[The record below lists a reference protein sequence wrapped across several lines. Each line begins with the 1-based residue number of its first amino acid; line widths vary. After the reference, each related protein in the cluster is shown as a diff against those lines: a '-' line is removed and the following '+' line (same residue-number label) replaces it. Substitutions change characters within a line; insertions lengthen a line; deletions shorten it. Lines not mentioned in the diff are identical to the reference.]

1 MVPSIGSHMHHS
13 AVMKGHPKM
22 AIYLSR
28 RNLLRTSGLALGA
41 GIVSPLLPSSQA
53 VGGTPAAPAP
63 LIRLS
68 LNENPYGPSPR
79 VAEAIQRE
87 FGRLDRY
94 ADTSAAQQLA
104 EQIAAYERVPASQ
117 VVLGEILGLL
127 GTYLA
132 GEGGPGSE
140 FIYSTPGYLALIDAA
155 ARLGG
160 VGVPVPLDG
169 QYQNDLPALTAKI
182 TAKTRGI
189 YLVNPHNPTG
199 TVNDDKA
206 FKRFL
211 HESSKHAVAIVD
223 EAYLEY
229 TEDFTERSAVS
240 LVRDGANV
248 IVFRTFD
255 KIHGLA
261 GLPIGYTLT
270 PAPIAAAL
278 RKQGA
283 GDAEGLGRLNIAAA
297 SAALADT
304 AQVAHTR
311 ETVAR
316 ERAIWF
322 SVLRDLKLR
331 HTATCTNFIF
341 FDAGQPQPQLAAS
354 LRALGVDIGRAHPP
368 YTTWARITIGLPEEN
383 LRAQA
388 ELRQAL
394 R

>member
-1 MVPSIGSHMHHS
+1 
-13 AVMKGHPKM
+13 M
-22 AIYLSR
+22 AIHLSR
-28 RNLLRTSGLALGA
+28 RNLIKTSGLALGA
-41 GIVSPLLPSSQA
+41 GIVSPLLVCADA
-53 VGGTPAAPAP
+53 VGATPTPVAAP
-63 LIRLS
+63 LTRLS

-79 VAEAIQRE
+79 VAEAIAKE
-87 FGRLDRY
+87 ATRLNRY
-94 ADTSAAQQLA
+94 ADASAAQELT
-104 EQIAAYERVPASQ
+104 EQIADYERVPTSQ

-160 VGVPVPLDG
+160 VGVPVPLDA
-169 QYQNDLPALTAKI
+169 QYQNDLPALSAKI
-182 TAKTRGI
+182 SAKTRGI

-211 HESSKHAVAIVD
+211 RESSQHAVVIVD

-229 TEDFTERSAVS
+229 TDDFTERSAVS
-240 LVRDGANV
+240 LVREGANV

-261 GLPIGYTLT
+261 GLPTGYTLT
-270 PAPIAAAL
+270 PAPVAVAL
-278 RKQGA
+278 RRQGA

-304 AQVAHTR
+304 GQVAHTR
-311 ETVAR
+311 EAVAR
-316 ERAIWF
+316 EREVWLA
-322 SVLRDLKLR
+322 VLRDLKVP
-331 HTATCTNFIF
+331 HTATRTNFIF
-341 FDAGQPQPQLAAS
+341 FDASQPQPQLAAS
-354 LRALGVDIGRAHPP
+354 LRARGVDIGRAHPP

-383 LRAQA
+383 LRAQTA
-388 ELRQAL
+388 LRQAL

>member
-1 MVPSIGSHMHHS
+1 
-13 AVMKGHPKM
+13 M
-22 AIYLSR
+22 AIQLSR
-28 RNLLRTSGLALGA
+28 RNLLKTSGLALSA
-41 GIVSPLLPSSQA
+41 GIVSPFLASSEA
-53 VGGTPAAPAP
+53 VGATPPAIASP
-63 LIRLS
+63 LTRLS

-79 VAEAIQRE
+79 VTEAIQRE
-87 FGRLDRY
+87 FSRLNRY

-140 FIYSTPGYLALIDAA
+140 FLYSTPGYLALIDAA

-169 QYQNDLPALTAKI
+169 QYQNDLPALSAKI
-182 TAKTRGI
+182 TPKTRGI

-199 TVNDDKA
+199 TVNEDKA

-211 HESSKHAVAIVD
+211 RESSQHAVAIVD

-229 TEDFTERSAVS
+229 TEDFAERSAVS

-248 IVFRTFD
+248 VVFRTFD

-316 ERAIWF
+316 ERAIWL
-322 SVLRDLKLR
+322 SVLRDLKLP
-331 HTATCTNFIF
+331 HTATRTNFIF
-341 FDAGQPQPQLAAS
+341 FDAGQPQPQPQLAAS

-388 ELRQAL
+388 ALRQAL

>member
-1 MVPSIGSHMHHS
+1 MPID
-13 AVMKGHPKM
+13 
-22 AIYLSR
+22 LR
-28 RNLLRTSGLALGA
+28 RRSLLRTSGLVLGA
-41 GIVSPLLPSSQA
+41 GITAPFLAMPESA
-53 VGGTPAAPAP
+53 AAATTPAAAP
-63 LIRLS
+63 LTRLS
-68 LNENPYGPSPR
+68 FNENPYGPSPR

-87 FGRLDRY
+87 SNRLNRY
-94 ADTSAAQQLA
+94 ADDAAAKQLT
-104 EQIAAYERVPASQ
+104 EQIAAHEKVPVEQ

-140 FIYSTPGYLALIDAA
+140 FLYSTPGYLALIDAA

-160 VGVPVPLDG
+160 VGVPVPLDA
-169 QYQNDLPALTAKI
+169 QYQNDLAALSRKI

-206 FKRFL
+206 FKQFL
-211 HESSKHAVAIVD
+211 RQSSQHAVAIVD

-229 TEDFTERSAVS
+229 TDDFAERSAVS
-240 LVRDGANV
+240 LVREGANV

-283 GDAEGLGRLNIAAA
+283 GDAEALGRLNIAAA
-297 SAALADT
+297 GAALADAEQVT
-304 AQVAHTR
+304 RTRRAVAHER
-311 ETVAR
+311 ELWLTM
-316 ERAIWF
+316 
-322 SVLRDLKLR
+322 LRDLKLP
-331 HTATCTNFIF
+331 HTPTRTNFVF
-341 FDAGQPQPQLAAS
+341 FDAGQPQPKLAAA
-354 LRALGVDIGRAHPP
+354 LRERGIDIGRAHPP
-368 YTTWARITIGLPEEN
+368 FTDWARITIGLPEEN

-388 ELRQAL
+388 AL
-394 R
+394 REVLS